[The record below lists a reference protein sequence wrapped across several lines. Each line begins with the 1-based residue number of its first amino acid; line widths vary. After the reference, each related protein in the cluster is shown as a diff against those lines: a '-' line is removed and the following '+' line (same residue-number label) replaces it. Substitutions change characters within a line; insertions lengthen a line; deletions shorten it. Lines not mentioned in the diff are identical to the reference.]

1 MKRKIV
7 ADSSCDIWELNGVD
21 FAVAPITISTD
32 NKHYVDNQELDVH
45 LMSEELAKYKGV
57 SHTACPSVGSW
68 LDCYEGFDEIF
79 VITLTGAMSGTYN
92 SAMTAKGIY
101 EEENENVKVHVFDS
115 LSTGP
120 EMRLLIEK
128 LKEMIEEDLTFEEI
142 VEKGQDYLNHTRL
155 FFALKS
161 LHNFAMNGRVS
172 KTVAS
177 AIGVLNISIFAT
189 ASEKGT
195 IQQISKCRGEK
206 KVVKSMIEHLEDAG
220 YHGGKVRISHADNLK
235 LAHNVRDKILE
246 LYPNADII
254 VYPMGGLCTY
264 YAEKGG
270 LLVGCECGNLK

>member
-7 ADSSCDIWELNGVD
+7 ADSSCDIWELNGVY

-264 YAEKGG
+264 YAEIGG
-270 LLVGCECGNLK
+270 LLVGCEC

>member
-7 ADSSCDIWELNGVD
+7 ADSSCDMWELNGVD
-21 FAVAPITISTD
+21 FAVAPMTISTD
-32 NKHYVDNQELDVH
+32 NKHYVDNQKLDVR
-45 LMSEELAKYKGV
+45 LMSEDLAKYKGI

-68 LDCYEGFDEIF
+68 LDCYEGYDEVF
-79 VITLTGAMSGTYN
+79 VVTLTGAMSGTYN
-92 SAMTAKGIY
+92 SAMAAKGIY
-101 EEENENVKVHVFDS
+101 EEENDNVKVHVFDS

-128 LKEMIEEDLTFEEI
+128 LKEMIEEDLPFEEI

-172 KTVAS
+172 KAVAS

-189 ASEKGT
+189 ASEEGT

-206 KVVKSMIEHLEDAG
+206 KVVKSMIEHLENAG

-246 LYPNADII
+246 LYPHADII

-264 YAEKGG
+264 YAEIGG
-270 LLVGCECGNLK
+270 LLVGCEC

>member
-7 ADSSCDIWELNGVD
+7 ADSSCDMWELNGVD

-45 LMSEELAKYKGV
+45 LMSEELAKYKGI

-68 LDCYEGFDEIF
+68 LDCYEGYDEVF
-79 VITLTGAMSGTYN
+79 VITLTGSMSGTYN

-101 EEENENVKVHVFDS
+101 EEENDNVKVHVFDS

-128 LKEMIEEDLTFEEI
+128 LKEMIEEDLPFEEI
-142 VEKGQDYLNHTRL
+142 VEKGQDYLNHSRL

-172 KTVAS
+172 KAVAS

-189 ASEKGT
+189 ASEEGT

-206 KVVKSMIEHLEDAG
+206 KVVKSMIEHLENAG

-264 YAEKGG
+264 YAEIGG
-270 LLVGCECGNLK
+270 LLVGCEC

>member
-7 ADSSCDIWELNGVD
+7 ADSSCDMWELNGVD
-21 FAVAPITISTD
+21 FAVAPMTISTD

-68 LDCYEGFDEIF
+68 LDCYEGYDEVF
-79 VITLTGAMSGTYN
+79 VVTLTGAMSGTYN

-128 LKEMIEEDLTFEEI
+128 LKEMIEEDLPFEEI
-142 VEKGQDYLNHTRL
+142 VEKGQDYLNHSRL

-189 ASEKGT
+189 ASEEGT

-264 YAEKGG
+264 YAEIGG
-270 LLVGCECGNLK
+270 LLVGCEC

>member
-21 FAVAPITISTD
+21 FAVAPMTISTD
-32 NKHYVDNQELDVH
+32 NKHYVDNQELDVR
-45 LMSEELAKYKGV
+45 LMSEDLAKYKGV

-128 LKEMIEEDLTFEEI
+128 LKEMIEEDLPFEEI
-142 VEKGQDYLNHTRL
+142 AEKGQDYLNHTRL

-189 ASEKGT
+189 ASEEGT

-206 KVVKSMIEHLEDAG
+206 KVVKSMIEHLENAG

-235 LAHNVRDKILE
+235 LAHSVRDKILE
-246 LYPNADII
+246 LYPHADII

-264 YAEKGG
+264 YAEIGG
-270 LLVGCECGNLK
+270 LLVGCEC

>member
-7 ADSSCDIWELNGVD
+7 ADSSCDMWELNGVD

-68 LDCYEGFDEIF
+68 LDCYEGYDEVF
-79 VITLTGAMSGTYN
+79 VVTLTGAMSGTYN

-172 KTVAS
+172 KAVAS

-189 ASEKGT
+189 ASEEGT

-206 KVVKSMIEHLEDAG
+206 KVVKSMIEHLENAG

-264 YAEKGG
+264 YAEIGG
-270 LLVGCECGNLK
+270 LLVGCEC

>member
-7 ADSSCDIWELNGVD
+7 ADSSCDMWELNGVD
-21 FAVAPITISTD
+21 FAVAPMTISTD

-68 LDCYEGFDEIF
+68 LDCYEGYDEVF
-79 VITLTGAMSGTYN
+79 VVTLTGAMSGTYN

-128 LKEMIEEDLTFEEI
+128 LKEMIEEDLPFEEI
-142 VEKGQDYLNHTRL
+142 VEKGQDYLNHSRL

-177 AIGVLNISIFAT
+177 AIGVLSISIFAT
-189 ASEKGT
+189 ASEEGT

-206 KVVKSMIEHLEDAG
+206 KVVKSMIEHLENAG

-264 YAEKGG
+264 YAEIGG
-270 LLVGCECGNLK
+270 LLVGCEC

>member
-21 FAVAPITISTD
+21 FAVAPMTISTD
-32 NKHYVDNQELDVH
+32 NKQYVDNQELDVR
-45 LMSEELAKYKGV
+45 LMSDDLAKYKGI

-264 YAEKGG
+264 YAEIGG
-270 LLVGCECGNLK
+270 LLVGCEC

>member
-7 ADSSCDIWELNGVD
+7 ADSSCDMWELNGVD

-68 LDCYEGFDEIF
+68 LDCYEGYDEVF
-79 VITLTGAMSGTYN
+79 VVTLTGAMSGTYN

-128 LKEMIEEDLTFEEI
+128 LKEMIEEDLPFEEI
-142 VEKGQDYLNHTRL
+142 VEKGQDYLNHSRL

-177 AIGVLNISIFAT
+177 AIGVLSISIFAT
-189 ASEKGT
+189 ASEEGT

-206 KVVKSMIEHLEDAG
+206 KVVKSMIEHLENAG

-235 LAHNVRDKILE
+235 LAHSVRDKILE
-246 LYPNADII
+246 LYPHADII

-270 LLVGCECGNLK
+270 LLVGCEC

>member
-21 FAVAPITISTD
+21 FAVAPMTISTD

-68 LDCYEGFDEIF
+68 LDCYEGYDEVF
-79 VITLTGAMSGTYN
+79 VVTLTGAMSGTYN

-128 LKEMIEEDLTFEEI
+128 LKEMIEEDLPFEEI
-142 VEKGQDYLNHTRL
+142 VEKGQDYLKHSRL

-189 ASEKGT
+189 ASEEGT

-206 KVVKSMIEHLEDAG
+206 KVVKSMIEHLENAG

-246 LYPNADII
+246 LYPHADII

-264 YAEKGG
+264 YAEIGG
-270 LLVGCECGNLK
+270 LLVGCEC

>member
-57 SHTACPSVGSW
+57 SHTACPSAGAW
-68 LDCYEGFDEIF
+68 LDCYEGYDEVF
-79 VITLTGAMSGTYN
+79 VVTLTGAMSGTYN
-92 SAMTAKGIY
+92 SAMAAKGIY
-101 EEENENVKVHVFDS
+101 EEENDNVKVHVFDS

-128 LKEMIEEDLTFEEI
+128 LKEMIEEDLPFEEI
-142 VEKGQDYLNHTRL
+142 VEKGQDYLKHTRL

-161 LHNFAMNGRVS
+161 LHNFAMNGRVN
-172 KTVAS
+172 KAVAS

-189 ASEKGT
+189 ASEEGT

-206 KVVKSMIEHLEDAG
+206 KVVRSMIEHLENAG

-270 LLVGCECGNLK
+270 LLVGCEC

>member
-7 ADSSCDIWELNGVD
+7 ADSSCDMWELNGVD
-21 FAVAPITISTD
+21 FAVAPMTISTD

-68 LDCYEGFDEIF
+68 LDCYEGYDEVF
-79 VITLTGAMSGTYN
+79 VVTLTGAMSGTYN

-101 EEENENVKVHVFDS
+101 KEENENVKVHVFDS

-128 LKEMIEEDLTFEEI
+128 LKEMIEEDLPFEEI
-142 VEKGQDYLNHTRL
+142 VEKGQDYLNHSRL

-172 KTVAS
+172 KAVAS

-189 ASEKGT
+189 ASEEGT

-206 KVVKSMIEHLEDAG
+206 KVVKSMIEHLENAG
-220 YHGGKVRISHADNLK
+220 YHGGKVRISHVDNLK

-264 YAEKGG
+264 YAEIGG
-270 LLVGCECGNLK
+270 LLVGCEC

>member
-7 ADSSCDIWELNGVD
+7 ADSSCDMWKLNGVD
-21 FAVAPITISTD
+21 FAVAPMTISTD

-45 LMSEELAKYKGV
+45 LMSEDLAKYKGV

-68 LDCYEGFDEIF
+68 LDCYEGYDEVF
-79 VITLTGAMSGTYN
+79 VVTLTGAMSGTYN

-142 VEKGQDYLNHTRL
+142 VEKGQDYLKHTRL

-161 LHNFAMNGRVS
+161 LHNFAMNGRVN
-172 KTVAS
+172 KAVAS

-189 ASEKGT
+189 ASEEGT

-206 KVVKSMIEHLEDAG
+206 KVVKSMIEHLENAG

-235 LAHNVRDKILE
+235 LAHSVRDKILE
-246 LYPNADII
+246 LYPHADII

-264 YAEKGG
+264 YAEIGG
-270 LLVGCECGNLK
+270 LLVGCEC

>member
-68 LDCYEGFDEIF
+68 LDCYEGYDEVF
-79 VITLTGAMSGTYN
+79 VVTLTGAMSGTYN

-128 LKEMIEEDLTFEEI
+128 LKEMIEEDLPFEEI
-142 VEKGQDYLNHTRL
+142 VEKGQDYLKHSRL

-189 ASEKGT
+189 ASEEGT

-264 YAEKGG
+264 YAEIGG
-270 LLVGCECGNLK
+270 LLVGCEC

>member
-7 ADSSCDIWELNGVD
+7 ADSSCDMWELNGVD
-21 FAVAPITISTD
+21 FAVAPISISTD

-68 LDCYEGFDEIF
+68 LDCYEGYDEVF
-79 VITLTGAMSGTYN
+79 VVTLTGAMSGTYN

-128 LKEMIEEDLTFEEI
+128 LKEMIEEDLPFEEI
-142 VEKGQDYLNHTRL
+142 VEKGQDYLNHSRL

-172 KTVAS
+172 KAVAS

-189 ASEKGT
+189 ASEEGT

-206 KVVKSMIEHLEDAG
+206 KVVKSMIEHLENAG

-264 YAEKGG
+264 YAEIGG
-270 LLVGCECGNLK
+270 LLVGCEC

>member
-7 ADSSCDIWELNGVD
+7 ADSSCDMWELNGVD

-45 LMSEELAKYKGV
+45 LMSEDLAKYKGV

-68 LDCYEGFDEIF
+68 LDCYEGYDEVF
-79 VITLTGAMSGTYN
+79 VITLTGTMSGTYN

-101 EEENENVKVHVFDS
+101 EEENDNVKVHVFDS

-128 LKEMIEEDLTFEEI
+128 LKEMIEEDLPFEEI
-142 VEKGQDYLNHTRL
+142 VEKGQDYLKHSRL

-172 KTVAS
+172 KAVAS

-189 ASEKGT
+189 ASEEGT

-206 KVVKSMIEHLEDAG
+206 KVVKSMIEHLENAG
-220 YHGGKVRISHADNLK
+220 YHGGKVRISHAENLK
-235 LAHNVRDKILE
+235 LAQNVRDKILE
-246 LYPNADII
+246 IYPNADII
-254 VYPMGGLCTY
+254 IYPMGGLCTY
-264 YAEKGG
+264 YAEIGG
-270 LLVGCECGNLK
+270 LLVGCEC

>member
-68 LDCYEGFDEIF
+68 LDCYEGYDEVF
-79 VITLTGAMSGTYN
+79 VVTLTGAMSGTYN

-128 LKEMIEEDLTFEEI
+128 LKEMIEEDLQFEEI
-142 VEKGQDYLNHTRL
+142 VEKGQDYLKHSRL

-189 ASEKGT
+189 ASEEGT

-264 YAEKGG
+264 YAEIGG
-270 LLVGCECGNLK
+270 LLVGCEC

>member
-7 ADSSCDIWELNGVD
+7 ADSSCDMWELNGVD

-68 LDCYEGFDEIF
+68 LDCYEGYDEVF
-79 VITLTGAMSGTYN
+79 VVTLTGAMSGTYN

-120 EMRLLIEK
+120 EMKLLIEK
-128 LKEMIEEDLTFEEI
+128 LKEMIEEDLPFEEI
-142 VEKGQDYLNHTRL
+142 VEKGQDYLNHSRL

-172 KTVAS
+172 KAVAS

-189 ASEKGT
+189 ASEEGT

-206 KVVKSMIEHLEDAG
+206 KVVKSMIEHLENAG

-264 YAEKGG
+264 YAEIGG
-270 LLVGCECGNLK
+270 LLVGCEC

>member
-21 FAVAPITISTD
+21 FAVAPMTISTD
-32 NKHYVDNQELDVH
+32 NKHYVDNQELDVR
-45 LMSEELAKYKGV
+45 LMSEDLAKYKGI
-57 SHTACPSVGSW
+57 SHTACPSAGSW
-68 LDCYEGFDEIF
+68 LDCYEGYDEVF
-79 VITLTGAMSGTYN
+79 VVTLTGAMSGTYN

-172 KTVAS
+172 KAVAS

-189 ASEKGT
+189 ASEEGT

-206 KVVKSMIEHLEDAG
+206 KVVKSMIEHLENAG

-246 LYPNADII
+246 LYPHADII

-264 YAEKGG
+264 YAEIGG
-270 LLVGCECGNLK
+270 LLVGCEC

>member
-21 FAVAPITISTD
+21 FAVAPMTISTD

-68 LDCYEGFDEIF
+68 LDCYEGYDEVF
-79 VITLTGAMSGTYN
+79 VVTLTGAMSGTYN

-128 LKEMIEEDLTFEEI
+128 LKEMIEEDLPFEEI

-189 ASEKGT
+189 ASEEGT

-206 KVVKSMIEHLEDAG
+206 KVVKSMIEHLENAG

-264 YAEKGG
+264 YAEIGG
-270 LLVGCECGNLK
+270 LLVGCEC

>member
-21 FAVAPITISTD
+21 FAVAPMTISTD
-32 NKHYVDNQELDVH
+32 NKHYVDNQELDVR
-45 LMSEELAKYKGV
+45 LMSEDLAKYKGV

-128 LKEMIEEDLTFEEI
+128 LKEMIEEDLPFEEI
-142 VEKGQDYLNHTRL
+142 VEKGQDYLNHSRL

-172 KTVAS
+172 KAVAS

-189 ASEKGT
+189 ASEEGT

-264 YAEKGG
+264 YAEIGG
-270 LLVGCECGNLK
+270 LLVGCEC

>member
-7 ADSSCDIWELNGVD
+7 ADSSCDMWELNGVD
-21 FAVAPITISTD
+21 FAVAPMTISTD
-32 NKHYVDNQELDVH
+32 NKHYVDNQKLDVR
-45 LMSEELAKYKGV
+45 LMSEDLAKYKGI

-68 LDCYEGFDEIF
+68 LDCYEGYDEVF
-79 VITLTGAMSGTYN
+79 VVTLTGSMSGTYN

-101 EEENENVKVHVFDS
+101 EEENKNVKVHVFDS

-128 LKEMIEEDLTFEEI
+128 LKEMIEEDLPFEEI

-172 KTVAS
+172 KAVAS

-189 ASEKGT
+189 ASEEGT

-206 KVVKSMIEHLEDAG
+206 KVVKSMIEHLENAG

-246 LYPNADII
+246 LYPHADII

-264 YAEKGG
+264 YAEIGG
-270 LLVGCECGNLK
+270 LLVGCEC

>member
-7 ADSSCDIWELNGVD
+7 ADSSCDMWELNDVN
-21 FAVAPITISTD
+21 FAVAPLTISTD

-45 LMSEELAKYKGV
+45 LMSEDLAKYKGV
-57 SHTACPSVGSW
+57 SHTACPSAGSW
-68 LDCYEGFDEIF
+68 LDCYEGYDEVF
-79 VITLTGAMSGTYN
+79 VVTLTGAMSGTYN

-101 EEENENVKVHVFDS
+101 EEENDNVKVHVFDS

-128 LKEMIEEDLTFEEI
+128 LKEMIEEDLPFEEI
-142 VEKGQDYLNHTRL
+142 VEKGQDYLKHTRL

-161 LHNFAMNGRVS
+161 LHNFAMNGRVN
-172 KTVAS
+172 KAVAS

-189 ASEKGT
+189 ASEEGT

-206 KVVKSMIEHLEDAG
+206 KVVRSMIEHLENAG
-220 YHGGKVRISHADNLK
+220 YHGGKVRISHANNLK

-246 LYPNADII
+246 LYPHADII

-264 YAEKGG
+264 YAEIGG
-270 LLVGCECGNLK
+270 LLVGCEC

>member
-172 KTVAS
+172 KAVAS

-189 ASEKGT
+189 ASEEGT

-270 LLVGCECGNLK
+270 LLVGCEC

>member
-21 FAVAPITISTD
+21 FAVAPMTISTD
-32 NKHYVDNQELDVH
+32 NKQYVDNQELDVR
-45 LMSEELAKYKGV
+45 LMSDDLAKYKGV

-172 KTVAS
+172 KAVAS

-189 ASEKGT
+189 ASEEGT

-206 KVVKSMIEHLEDAG
+206 KVIKSMIEHLENAG

-246 LYPNADII
+246 LYPHADII

-264 YAEKGG
+264 YAEIGG
-270 LLVGCECGNLK
+270 LLVGCEC

>member
-7 ADSSCDIWELNGVD
+7 ADSSCDMWELNGVD
-21 FAVAPITISTD
+21 FAVAPMTISTD

-68 LDCYEGFDEIF
+68 LDCYEGYDEVF
-79 VITLTGAMSGTYN
+79 VVTLTGAMSGTYN

-206 KVVKSMIEHLEDAG
+206 KVVKSMIEHLENAG

-235 LAHNVRDKILE
+235 LAHSVRDKILE

-270 LLVGCECGNLK
+270 LLVGCEC

>member
-7 ADSSCDIWELNGVD
+7 ADSSCDMWELNGVD
-21 FAVAPITISTD
+21 FAVAPMTISTD
-32 NKHYVDNQELDVH
+32 NKHYVDNQELDVR
-45 LMSEELAKYKGV
+45 LMSEDLAKYKGV

-68 LDCYEGFDEIF
+68 LDCYEGYDEVF
-79 VITLTGAMSGTYN
+79 VVTLTGAMSGTYN

-142 VEKGQDYLNHTRL
+142 VEKGQYYLKHTRL

-161 LHNFAMNGRVS
+161 LHNFAMNGRVN
-172 KTVAS
+172 KAVAS

-189 ASEKGT
+189 ASEEGT

-206 KVVKSMIEHLEDAG
+206 KVVKSMIEHLENAG

-235 LAHNVRDKILE
+235 LAHSVRDKILE
-246 LYPNADII
+246 LYPHADII

-264 YAEKGG
+264 YAEIGG
-270 LLVGCECGNLK
+270 LLVGCEC

>member
-7 ADSSCDIWELNGVD
+7 ADSSCDMWELNGVD
-21 FAVAPITISTD
+21 FAVAPMTISTD

-68 LDCYEGFDEIF
+68 LDCYEGYDEVF
-79 VITLTGAMSGTYN
+79 VVTLTGAMSGTYN

-128 LKEMIEEDLTFEEI
+128 LKEMIEEDLPFEEI
-142 VEKGQDYLNHTRL
+142 VEKGQDYLNHSRL

-177 AIGVLNISIFAT
+177 AIGVLKISIFAT
-189 ASEKGT
+189 ASEEGT

-206 KVVKSMIEHLEDAG
+206 KVVKSMIEHLENAG

-235 LAHNVRDKILE
+235 LAHSVRDKILE
-246 LYPNADII
+246 LYPHADII

-270 LLVGCECGNLK
+270 LLVGCEC

>member
-68 LDCYEGFDEIF
+68 LDCYEGYDEVF
-79 VITLTGAMSGTYN
+79 VVTLTGAMSGTYN

-128 LKEMIEEDLTFEEI
+128 LKEMIEEDLPFEEI
-142 VEKGQDYLNHTRL
+142 VEKGQDYLKHSRL

-189 ASEKGT
+189 ASEEGT

-206 KVVKSMIEHLEDAG
+206 KVVKSMIEHLENAG

-235 LAHNVRDKILE
+235 LAHSVRDKILE
-246 LYPNADII
+246 LYPHADII

-270 LLVGCECGNLK
+270 LLVGCEC

>member
-7 ADSSCDIWELNGVD
+7 TDSSCDIWELNGVD
-21 FAVAPITISTD
+21 FAVAPMTISTD
-32 NKHYVDNQELDVH
+32 NKHYVDNQELDVR
-45 LMSEELAKYKGV
+45 LMSEDLAKYKGV
-57 SHTACPSVGSW
+57 SHTACLSVGSW
-68 LDCYEGFDEIF
+68 LDCYEGYDEVF
-79 VITLTGAMSGTYN
+79 VVTLTGAMSGTYN

-101 EEENENVKVHVFDS
+101 EEENENVKIHVFDS

-172 KTVAS
+172 KAVAS

-189 ASEKGT
+189 ASEEGT

-206 KVVKSMIEHLEDAG
+206 KVVKSMIEHLENAG

-246 LYPNADII
+246 LYPHADII

-264 YAEKGG
+264 YAEIGG
-270 LLVGCECGNLK
+270 LLVGCEC

>member
-7 ADSSCDIWELNGVD
+7 ADSSCDMWELNGVD

-68 LDCYEGFDEIF
+68 LDCYEGFDEVF
-79 VITLTGAMSGTYN
+79 VVTLTGSMSGTYN

-128 LKEMIEEDLTFEEI
+128 LKEMIDEDLPFEEI

-172 KTVAS
+172 KAVAS

-189 ASEKGT
+189 ASEEGT

-206 KVVKSMIEHLEDAG
+206 KVVKSMIEHLENAG

-246 LYPNADII
+246 LYPHADII

-264 YAEKGG
+264 YAEIGG
-270 LLVGCECGNLK
+270 LLVGCEC

>member
-7 ADSSCDIWELNGVD
+7 ADSSCDMWELNGVD
-21 FAVAPITISTD
+21 FAVAPMTISTD

-68 LDCYEGFDEIF
+68 LDCYEGYDEVF
-79 VITLTGAMSGTYN
+79 VVTLTGAMSGTYN

-128 LKEMIEEDLTFEEI
+128 LKEMIEEDLPFEEI
-142 VEKGQDYLNHTRL
+142 VEKGQDYLNHSRL

-172 KTVAS
+172 KAVAS
-177 AIGVLNISIFAT
+177 AMGVLNISIFAT
-189 ASEKGT
+189 ASEEGT

-206 KVVKSMIEHLEDAG
+206 KVVKSMIEHLENAG

-264 YAEKGG
+264 YAEIGG
-270 LLVGCECGNLK
+270 LLVGCEC

>member
-7 ADSSCDIWELNGVD
+7 ADSSCDMWELNGVD
-21 FAVAPITISTD
+21 FAVAPMTISTD

-68 LDCYEGFDEIF
+68 LDCYEGYDEVF
-79 VITLTGAMSGTYN
+79 VVTLTGAMSGTYN

-128 LKEMIEEDLTFEEI
+128 LKEMIEEDLPFEEI
-142 VEKGQDYLNHTRL
+142 VEKGQDYLNHSRL

-161 LHNFAMNGRVS
+161 LHNFVMNGRVS

-189 ASEKGT
+189 ASEEGT

-206 KVVKSMIEHLEDAG
+206 KVVKSMIEHLENAG

-235 LAHNVRDKILE
+235 LAHSVRDKILE
-246 LYPNADII
+246 LYPHADII

-264 YAEKGG
+264 YAEIGG
-270 LLVGCECGNLK
+270 LLVGCEC

>member
-189 ASEKGT
+189 ASEEGT

-270 LLVGCECGNLK
+270 LLVGCEC

>member
-68 LDCYEGFDEIF
+68 LDCYEGYDEVF
-79 VITLTGAMSGTYN
+79 VVTLTGAMSGTYN

-189 ASEKGT
+189 ASEEGT

-206 KVVKSMIEHLEDAG
+206 KVVKSMIEHLENAG

-270 LLVGCECGNLK
+270 LLVGCEC

>member
-7 ADSSCDIWELNGVD
+7 ADSSCDMWELNGVD

-45 LMSEELAKYKGV
+45 LMSENLASYKGT

-68 LDCYEGFDEIF
+68 LDCYEGYDEVF
-79 VITLTGAMSGTYN
+79 VVTLTGAMSGTYN

-128 LKEMIEEDLTFEEI
+128 LKEMIEEDLPFEEI
-142 VEKGQDYLNHTRL
+142 VEKGQDYLNHSRL

-172 KTVAS
+172 KAVAS

-189 ASEKGT
+189 ASEEGT

-206 KVVKSMIEHLEDAG
+206 KVVKSMIEHLENAG

-264 YAEKGG
+264 YAEIGG
-270 LLVGCECGNLK
+270 LLVGCEC

>member
-7 ADSSCDIWELNGVD
+7 TDSSCDIWELNGVD
-21 FAVAPITISTD
+21 FAVAPMTISTD
-32 NKHYVDNQELDVH
+32 NKHYVDNQELDVR
-45 LMSEELAKYKGV
+45 LMSEDLAKYKGV

-68 LDCYEGFDEIF
+68 LDCYEGYDEVF
-79 VITLTGAMSGTYN
+79 VVTLTGAMSGTYN

-101 EEENENVKVHVFDS
+101 EEENENVKIHVFDS

-128 LKEMIEEDLTFEEI
+128 LKEMVEENLTFEEI

-172 KTVAS
+172 KAVAS

-189 ASEKGT
+189 ASEEGT

-206 KVVKSMIEHLEDAG
+206 KVVKSMIEHLENAG

-246 LYPNADII
+246 LYPHADII

-264 YAEKGG
+264 YAEIGG
-270 LLVGCECGNLK
+270 LLVGCEC